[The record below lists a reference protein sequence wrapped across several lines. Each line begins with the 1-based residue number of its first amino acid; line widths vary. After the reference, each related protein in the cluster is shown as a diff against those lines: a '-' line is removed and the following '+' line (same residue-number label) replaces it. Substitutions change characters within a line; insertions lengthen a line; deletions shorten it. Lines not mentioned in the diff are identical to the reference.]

1 MGLCS
6 DVLFPQNLVFMLQG
20 SVEENIMELTK
31 QKVGGAAGDDESLDP
46 VAAQSR
52 KTQAANLAGSL
63 KSDKPNLK
71 LEELD
76 LLFKEPSLQLQP
88 GQLVCL

>member
-1 MGLCS
+1 
-6 DVLFPQNLVFMLQG
+6 
-20 SVEENIMELTK
+20 MELTK
-31 QKVGGAAGDDESLDP
+31 QKVGGAVEDDESMDP

-76 LLFKEPSLQLQP
+76 LLFKEPSLQPQP
-88 GQLVCL
+88 GQLV